1 MKKFFLFLVGTI
13 VVLALIV
20 VVGGKFFLG
29 SMVKAGV
36 NEFGP
41 KLTQTKVELA
51 SASISPVSG
60 EGTLSG
66 LFVGNPPGWT
76 SDKAFYLG
84 QVHVSIAPGSLFKDH
99 VVINE
104 ILIDQPEFVYETKLV
119 ASNIGDLMK
128 NIEAATGGGK
138 TTAEPAAKGGKQ
150 RKFEVKK
157 FTLRNGKV
165 TIGVGTAGTTMSMPA
180 IELTD
185 IGTKEGGIT
194 ADQVASTV
202 MRSVTAGVISSSTQ
216 ALMKTLPTTGA
227 AASDALKKAGDGIK
241 KMFGGDKK

>member
-1 MKKFFLFLVGTI
+1 MKKILLFLLGTV
-13 VVLALIV
+13 VVLALVVIV
-20 VVGGKFFLG
+20 AGKFFLG

-51 SASISPVSG
+51 SAAISPVSG
-60 EGTLSG
+60 DGTLTG

-84 QVHVSIAPGSLFKDH
+84 QVHVNVAPGSFFKDH

-104 ILIDQPEFVYETKLV
+104 IIIDQPEFVYETKLV

-128 NIEAATGGGK
+128 NIEAATGGKKAPDPADKSGK
-138 TTAEPAAKGGKQ
+138 E

-165 TIGVGTAGTTMSMPA
+165 TIGVGAAATTLSMPA
-180 IELTD
+180 IELAD

-194 ADQVASTV
+194 ADQIASTV
-202 MRSVTAGVISSSTQ
+202 MRSVTAAVISSSTQ
-216 ALMKTLPTTGA
+216 AVMKTLPTTGA
-227 AASDALKKAGDGIK
+227 AAGDALKKAGEGIK
-241 KMFGGDKK
+241 KIFGGEK

>member
-1 MKKFFLFLVGTI
+1 MKKILLFLIGTT

-20 VVGGKFFLG
+20 LIGGNFFLG

-41 KLTQTKVELA
+41 RLTQTKVELA

-60 EGTLSG
+60 DGTLSG

-99 VVINE
+99 IVINE
-104 ILIDQPEFVYETKLV
+104 IVIDQPEFVYETKLV
-119 ASNIGDLMK
+119 SSNIGDLMK

-138 TTAEPAAKGGKQ
+138 KPAGPVAKDGKQ

-165 TIGVGTAGTTMSMPA
+165 TIGVGATATTLSMPA

-185 IGTKEGGIT
+185 IGTREGGIT

-202 MRSVTAGVISSSTQ
+202 MRSVTAGVISSSTL
-216 ALMKTLPTTGA
+216 ALMKTMPTMGSA
-227 AASDALKKAGDGIK
+227 AGDALKKAGEGLQKMLGGEK
-241 KMFGGDKK
+241 K

>member
-1 MKKFFLFLVGTI
+1 MKKFFLFLLGLV
-13 VVLALIV
+13 VVLALVV

-60 EGTLSG
+60 DGTLSG

-84 QVHVSIAPGSLFKDH
+84 LVHVSIAPGSLFKDH
-99 VVINE
+99 IVINE
-104 ILIDQPEFVYETKLV
+104 IVIDQPEFVYETKLV

-128 NIEAATGGGK
+128 NIEAATGGK
-138 TTAEPAAKGGKQ
+138 KTAEAAAVKAGPQ

-165 TIGVGTAGTTMSMPA
+165 TIGLGAAATTMSMPA

-185 IGTKEGGIT
+185 IGTKEGGVT
-194 ADQVASTV
+194 ADQVAFTV
-202 MRSVTAGVISSSTQ
+202 MRSVTASVISSSTQ
-216 ALMKTLPTTGA
+216 ALMKTVPTMGSA
-227 AASDALKKAGDGIK
+227 AGDALKKAGQGIQKMLGGEK
-241 KMFGGDKK
+241 K

>member
-1 MKKFFLFLVGTI
+1 MKKILLILLGTV
-13 VVLALIV
+13 VVLALVI

-29 SMVKAGV
+29 SAIKAGV

-51 SASISPVSG
+51 SASVSPVSG
-60 EGTLSG
+60 DGSLAG
-66 LFVGNPPGWT
+66 LYVGNPTGWT
-76 SDKAFYLG
+76 SEKAFYLG
-84 QVHVSIAPGSLFKDH
+84 QVHVNVAPGSLFKDH

-119 ASNIGDLMK
+119 SSNIGELLK
-128 NIEAATGGGK
+128 NIETATGGK
-138 TTAEPAAKGGKQ
+138 KAPASDDKNTRP

-165 TIGVGTAGTTMSMPA
+165 TVGVGPAATTLSMPA

-194 ADQVASTV
+194 ADQLAFTV
-202 MRSVTAGVISSSTQ
+202 MRSVTSGVIATSTQ
-216 ALMKTLPTTGA
+216 SLLKTVPTMGA
-227 AASDALKKAGDGIK
+227 AAGDAVKKASEGLQKILGGEK
-241 KMFGGDKK
+241 K

>member
-1 MKKFFLFLVGTI
+1 MKKFFLFLLGTL
-13 VVLALIV
+13 VVLALV
-20 VVGGKFFLG
+20 VYVGGQFFLG
-29 SMVKAGV
+29 SAVKAGV

-51 SASISPVSG
+51 TAKISPISG
-60 EGTLSG
+60 EGTLGG
-66 LFVGNPPGWT
+66 LFVGNPAGWT

-84 QVHVSIAPGSLFKDH
+84 QVHVKVAPGSFFKDH
-99 VVINE
+99 IVINE

-128 NIEAATGGGK
+128 NIEAATGGK
-138 TTAEPAAKGGKQ
+138 KPEEPAAKDGKQ

-157 FTLRNGKV
+157 FTMRNGKV
-165 TIGVGTAGTTMSMPA
+165 TVGLGTAATTLSMPA
-180 IELTD
+180 IELVD

-202 MRSVTAGVISSSTQ
+202 MRSVTGAVISSSTQ

-227 AASDALKKAGDGIK
+227 AAGDALKKAGDGLK
-241 KMFGGDKK
+241 KMLGGDQK